1 MAKKVSTKFGE
12 LLSKMKRKPKDNK
25 GRFKD
30 RDFAKQVSRE
40 LAEIR
45 RSGKQKKLNFKRK
58 SK

>member
-1 MAKKVSTKFGE
+1 MAKKVSAKFGQ
-12 LLSKMKRKPKDNK
+12 LLSKMKRKPKDSK

-30 RDFAKQVSRE
+30 RDFAKEVSRE

-45 RSGKQKKLNFKRK
+45 KSGKQKKLNFKRK